1 MDNEIYEKILREG
14 KKTDWYGVNVPSEL
28 ISPAV
33 KLITS
38 NIFEEIDKLEST
50 LDELRGV
57 GLDKRK
63 KYIEAL
69 KKNIRNLPYTL
80 NGDVYLKKKNR
91 IESELEL
98 EKEKKGV
105 VNTRKRKTVKKTTID
120 KKVVSNK
127 TTTKNSNLIFGKNK
141 K

>member
-33 KLITS
+33 KLIAS

-98 EKEKKGV
+98 KKEKKGV

-120 KKVVSNK
+120 KEVVSNK